1 MDPLASAKSA
11 GLCYVTGEGPG
22 IVRRRAGKG
31 FTYWG
36 VDAKPVRNKATLKR
50 IRALVIPPA
59 WENVWICPLE
69 NGHIQA
75 VGRDARGRKQYRYH
89 PRYRQ
94 VRDEAKYGR
103 MLAFGAV
110 LPKSAKK

>member
-1 MDPLASAKSA
+1 M
-11 GLCYVTGEGPG
+11 
-22 IVRRRAGKG
+22 
-31 FTYWG
+31 
-36 VDAKPVRNKATLKR
+36 RNKATLKR
-50 IRALVIPPA
+50 IGSLVIPPA
-59 WENVWICPLE
+59 WQNVWICPLE

-103 MLAFGAV
+103 MLAFGGV
-110 LPKSAKK
+110 LPKIRQESQRRSCGSRVCRSAR